1 MEGNESNGRV
11 VPDPSRPTWTLSH
24 EQAERMIQELFSG
37 DRKTFGRIMREIWT
51 LEQGT
56 RAAR

>member
-1 MEGNESNGRV
+1 MDDSTNGEV
-11 VPDPSRPTWTLSH
+11 IPDPRRPTWVLTH

-37 DRKTFGRIMREIWT
+37 NRAVFGKILREMWT
-51 LEQGT
+51 EEQGT